1 MYSAWC
7 FLQVGLKDKGDKV
20 MYYMVETLNNCGYR
34 CRKAVKL
41 ESTNLRA
48 ARKEAA
54 EKQFFQR
61 TVLYIGTAIDRIG
74 FLTDAELMFQN
85 GKWHKCRENR
95 YGQLAA

>member
-1 MYSAWC
+1 
-7 FLQVGLKDKGDKV
+7 

-41 ESTNLRA
+41 QADNLRA

-54 EKQFFQR
+54 GKQFFEG
-61 TVLYIGTAIDRIG
+61 TILYIGTMIDKIG
-74 FLTDAELMFQN
+74 FMTDAELVYQK
-85 GKWHKCRENR
+85 GKWQKCREDR